1 MTDFFTTIEQREQI
15 KQITNRREQ
24 TENILFIESNN
35 NNKTNDG
42 NSSEDDDELAKI
54 HDNYLNSLIDAVS
67 SVSIKEKDNEICETP
82 ENITIDSLKIDD
94 INESRKNS
102 IKKHK
107 DSIKKRNSERKDN
120 RKNKRKQPGPLQLP
134 DPTIFKIKP
143 PENVVE
149 DEYVQELIDD
159 VKYFYAPLIEQQ
171 SINTCLFEQEIKR
184 LLYDLLESYY
194 INYNTENKD
203 KIYTAFNDVYD
214 AMKQSQQYDMDSLSK
229 FKTQIEE
236 LHKRKN
242 TDNARPMAPTL
253 YSDNE
258 ENQSKKQ
265 RTEYGGKKKRKTK
278 KLKKKVKTKKSKM
291 KKIKRKTMKKKK
303 SKKHKR

>member
-1 MTDFFTTIEQREQI
+1 MTEFFTPIEQREQ
-15 KQITNRREQ
+15 
-24 TENILFIESNN
+24 TEKILFIESNN

-67 SVSIKEKDNEICETP
+67 SVSIKEKDIEICETP

-94 INESRKNS
+94 INESRK
-102 IKKHK
+102 

-120 RKNKRKQPGPLQLP
+120 RKNKRKQPEPLVLP
-134 DPTIFKIKP
+134 DPNNFTIKP
-143 PENVVE
+143 QEDVVE

-159 VKYFYAPLIEQQ
+159 VEGFYVPLI
-171 SINTCLFEQEIKR
+171 SNNTIKTCLVEQEIKR

-194 INYNTENKD
+194 INYNTHNKND
-203 KIYTAFNDVYD
+203 IYDAFDAVYD
-214 AMKQSQQYDMDSLSK
+214 AMKQSRQYDMDSLSK

-242 TDNARPMAPTL
+242 TNNARPMAPTL
-253 YSDNE
+253 DSDNV
-258 ENQSKKQ
+258 NPQKKRKPNSGKQ
-265 RTEYGGKKKRKTK
+265 KSGGKKKAKTK
-278 KLKKKVKTKKSKM
+278 KIKKKAKTKKSKM